1 MSNTKLYLSII
12 LMIIPLIGIGQSI
25 SECRKIVEVTVEALN
40 TKSSEMIEQHLA
52 TDFTIAGQEGP
63 VAIMVLKQIIAQ
75 LADPIISY
83 EEVSHLENEN
93 SLVLVYDFEYKEKG
107 SQETQITFDKNNKI
121 KSLDLFKMT
130 VKKMGKD
137 DTKILKS
144 EADKIEVPMEMM
156 GRLISVDVAVNGV
169 KRKFLLDT
177 GAPKVIL
184 NANYFKPP
192 EDLSGVRKISSSKSV
207 NGSIT
212 GLDLMH
218 IESIDLHGI
227 RIEDQEVLTVDL
239 SNLERHTEEEIYGLI
254 GYEMIKDYDL
264 IFNYDEMKLTLV
276 NPDFFECYESMMLA
290 EKEIV
295 VVPFEIEAHIPVLNA
310 KVNSITYSFGLDSG
324 AETNLIDDDLFEKF
338 NDQINNITIDT
349 LSGMGDISR
358 EVNSAKINSTH
369 IGNKEL
375 KNMDT
380 VFSDISHINEGY
392 KTKIDGLLGYELL
405 SRQVSVISY
414 ARKELRLY

>member
-1 MSNTKLYLSII
+1 
-12 LMIIPLIGIGQSI
+12 
-25 SECRKIVEVTVEALN
+25 
-40 TKSSEMIEQHLA
+40 
-52 TDFTIAGQEGP
+52 
-63 VAIMVLKQIIAQ
+63 
-75 LADPIISY
+75 
-83 EEVSHLENEN
+83 
-93 SLVLVYDFEYKEKG
+93 
-107 SQETQITFDKNNKI
+107 
-121 KSLDLFKMT
+121 
-130 VKKMGKD
+130 MGKD

-212 GLDLMH
+212 GLDLMY

>member
-1 MSNTKLYLSII
+1 
-12 LMIIPLIGIGQSI
+12 MIIPLIGIGQSI

-52 TDFTIAGQEGP
+52 TEFTIAGQEGP

-192 EDLSGVRKISSSKSV
+192 EDLSEVRKISSSKSV
-207 NGSIT
+207 NGSIS

-218 IESIDLHGI
+218 IESIDLYGI

-239 SNLERHTEEEIYGLI
+239 SNLERHTEKEIYGLI

-264 IFNYDEMKLTLV
+264 IFDYDEMKLTLV

-358 EVNSAKINSTH
+358 EVNSAKINSMH